1 MHSLQMVQIPI
12 YNTITA
18 KVLVLVRDVKE
29 IGSAGTSSVHL
40 NNEKSLISGQ
50 KWTMSKGQNHCES

>member
-1 MHSLQMVQIPI
+1 MHSLQMVQILI

-18 KVLVLVRDVKE
+18 KVLALIRDAKE

-40 NNEKSLISGQ
+40 NNEKSLIGGQ
-50 KWTMSKGQNHCES
+50 NWTMSKGHNHCES